1 MLLKRRLRHRYFPK
15 NFARFLRAPSD
26 KAIMKRS
33 KQETN
38 YFNHSTLE
46 NRSKYKICKNLC
58 SKLHKIEKKE
68 KKKFYSSLSDIN
80 DNKTPIPDF
89 GVVGGASWTF
99 NPSMQALNLTF
110 LATTVSYELK
120 KRSNYRCQNL
130 NNRNLLFLV
139 EITSGSPDLY
149 C

>member
-1 MLLKRRLRHRYFPK
+1 MFFKKCVLKDFAKFTGKQLYQSLFFNKVADLILLTLLKRRLRHRYFPK

-38 YFNHSTLE
+38 YFNHSILE
-46 NRSKYKICKNLC
+46 NRSKYKICENLC

-80 DNKTPIPDF
+80 DNKTFWKTMKPLYLI
-89 GVVGGASWTF
+89 S
-99 NPSMQALNLTF
+99 
-110 LATTVSYELK
+110 EL
-120 KRSNYRCQNL
+120 
-130 NNRNLLFLV
+130 
-139 EITSGSPDLY
+139 
-149 C
+149 

>member
-1 MLLKRRLRHRYFPK
+1 MFFKKCVLKDFAKFTGKQLYQSLFFNKVADLILLTLLKRRLRHRYFPK

-68 KKKFYSSLSDIN
+68 KKKFCSSLSDIN
-80 DNKTPIPDF
+80 DNKTFWKTMKPLYLI
-89 GVVGGASWTF
+89 S
-99 NPSMQALNLTF
+99 
-110 LATTVSYELK
+110 EL
-120 KRSNYRCQNL
+120 
-130 NNRNLLFLV
+130 
-139 EITSGSPDLY
+139 
-149 C
+149 

>member
-1 MLLKRRLRHRYFPK
+1 MFFKKCVLKDFAKFTGKQLYQSLFFNKVADLILLTLLKRRLRHRYFPK

-38 YFNHSTLE
+38 YFNHSILE
-46 NRSKYKICKNLC
+46 NRSKYNICKNLC

-80 DNKTPIPDF
+80 DNKTFWKTMKPLYLI
-89 GVVGGASWTF
+89 S
-99 NPSMQALNLTF
+99 
-110 LATTVSYELK
+110 EL
-120 KRSNYRCQNL
+120 
-130 NNRNLLFLV
+130 
-139 EITSGSPDLY
+139 
-149 C
+149 